1 MNLEETQALPEQD
14 DATIEAQNEFQ
25 TDDPAIAEVE
35 AAEAAEESESLSYRN
50 EVIAHAESGVEE
62 APTEQERVRWQPTPR
77 KKRFGDRKDGRRLR
91 SLAPISYV
99 SPFIMDYRNGSS
111 NFISDRI
118 DIEPIERYLREK
130 KQQGHIMTLMH
141 VLIAGYVRTVAAFP
155 GINRFCSGQRI
166 YARNDIQVMLTI
178 KKEMTLQSPDTVLKA
193 HFRPDDNIYDV
204 YAEFDRLITSYRKDP
219 GGDFD
224 RTAAL
229 LTKIPRILLRGA
241 IKLLRFLDYFGH
253 LPKALLEVSPF
264 HGSFFITSMGSL
276 GIPPIYHHLYDFG
289 NVPVFMSFGAK
300 QRRNVILDDGTVKK
314 EHYVDFTVV
323 TDERICDGYYF
334 ATALKY
340 LKKILK
346 NPWVL
351 DEAPAEVVEDV
362 D

>member
-1 MNLEETQALPEQD
+1 MKQEQTELCKETSEL
-14 DATIEAQNEFQ
+14 QNEFQ

-35 AAEAAEESESLSYRN
+35 AAEEVAQNEDSEYRK
-50 EVIAHAESGVEE
+50 EMTAKIEEE
-62 APTEQERVRWQPTPR
+62 AAPVTEERERWQPKAR
-77 KKRFGDRKDGRRLR
+77 KRRWGDRKDGRRLR

-111 NFISDRI
+111 NLISDRI
-118 DIEPIERYLREK
+118 DVEPIERYLREK
-130 KQQGHIMTLMH
+130 KQEGHLMTLMH
-141 VLIAGYVRTVAAFP
+141 VLIAGYVRTVSQFP
-155 GINRFCSGQRI
+155 GINRFLSGQRI

-178 KKEMTLQSPDTVLKA
+178 KKEMTLESPDTVLKA
-193 HFRPDDNIYDV
+193 HFRPDDTIYDV
-204 YAEFDRLITSYRKDP
+204 YAEFNRLITEYRNDP

-224 RTAAL
+224 RTAAA

-241 IKLLRFLDYFGH
+241 IRVLRFLDYFGH
-253 LPKALLEVSPF
+253 LPKSLLEVSPF

-276 GIPPIYHHLYDFG
+276 GIPPVYHHLYDFG
-289 NVPVFMSFGAK
+289 NVPVFVSFGAK
-300 QRRNVILDDGTVKK
+300 QRRNVILDDGSVKK

-323 TDERICDGYYF
+323 ADERICDGYYF

-351 DEAPAEVVEDV
+351 DNPPEEVIEDV